1 MRFVDNQGAMA
12 RSRNSRTILLIVA
25 ASALLGALVF
35 LFAKTQS
42 VEYKH
47 DAQALALLREI
58 RDLDLRLDVDGSRL
72 ANDLSTNEPIAD
84 RSLVLARIF
93 QELEHGQ
100 ARGVVGTQVPA
111 LRAGMA
117 EKQAALRALKNAH
130 AHSLGALRTVRESL
144 AALVNQ
150 SARVKSRDPRGA
162 EKVATLLATVEQA
175 RSALHGGNLESLPET
190 ERMLESRIAVL
201 VPAAFEASPQL
212 GAFVKTSEAAAG
224 EFLAARA
231 AEGEAWRKFSFLTVG
246 SRIDLGARTLAKAIE
261 SALDEKDRWRVYLV
275 AYAAALLIGVGYLG
289 MRVIAAQGAL
299 RDANQLLEKRVSERT
314 RDLAATL
321 RQLKESEA
329 QLVQSEKMSSLGQLV
344 AGVAH
349 EINTPLAYVKNS
361 MASVRDRMPQLREA
375 LAQSERLLAMLQSQ
389 SPDADAL
396 QQAFAALSGRLALL
410 SEHQVLHD
418 LDTLSRDGLH
428 GIEQINELVANLR
441 NFSRLDRSKVASFNL
456 NEGVRTTLLIA
467 KTALRKVDVDKQLA
481 EIPSITCSPS
491 QVNQVL
497 LNLVTNAAQAIDKP
511 RGRITVTTRREGA
524 DFVAMEVAD
533 NGKGIP
539 ADALPR
545 IFDPF
550 FTTKDVGKGT
560 GLGLSIAYKIVS
572 QHGGRIDVRSQVG
585 TGSTF
590 TVTLPIRQHADFDA
604 AEASEGALV

>member
-1 MRFVDNQGAMA
+1 MA

-25 ASALLGALVF
+25 AGALLGALVF

-42 VEYKH
+42 AQYKH
-47 DAQALALLREI
+47 DAQALALLREL
-58 RDLDLRLDVDGSRL
+58 RDLDRRLDGDGSRL
-72 ANDLSTNEPIAD
+72 ASDLNATDPLAD

-100 ARGVVGTQVPA
+100 ARGVVGSQVPA

-117 EKQAALRALKNAH
+117 EKQAALRALQNAH
-130 AHSLGALRTVRESL
+130 SHSIGALRIVGESL
-144 AALVNQ
+144 VALVDQ
-150 SARVKSRDPRGA
+150 SARVKFGERHGA
-162 EKVATLLATVEQA
+162 EKVASLLALVERVRA
-175 RSALHGGNLESLPET
+175 ALRSGNLETLPET
-190 ERMLESRIAVL
+190 ERALDSRVAVL
-201 VPAAFEASPQL
+201 VPAAFDASPQL
-212 GAFVKTSEAAAG
+212 GPYVKTVEAAAE

-246 SRIDLGARTLAKAIE
+246 SGIDLSARNLAKEIE
-261 SALDEKDRWRVYLV
+261 DALDEKDRWRVYLL
-275 AYAAALLIGVGYLG
+275 AYAAALLVGVGYLG
-289 MRVIAAQGAL
+289 LRVIAAQGAL
-299 RDANQLLEKRVSERT
+299 RDANRDLEKRVAERT
-314 RDLAATL
+314 RDLGATL

-361 MASVRDRMPQLREA
+361 MASVRDRMPQVREA
-375 LAQSERLLAMLQSQ
+375 LEHSERLLAMLQSD
-389 SPDADAL
+389 SPDAEAL
-396 QQAFAALSGRLALL
+396 QHTFATLSECLAKLA
-410 SEHQVLHD
+410 EHQVLYD
-418 LDTLSRDGLH
+418 LDALSRDGLH

-456 NEGVRTTLLIA
+456 NEGVSATLLIA
-467 KTALRKVDVDKQLA
+467 KTALRKVDVERKLA

-497 LNLVTNAAQAIDKP
+497 LNLVTNAAQSIDKP
-511 RGRITVTTRREGA
+511 RGLITVTTRREGV
-524 DFVAMEVAD
+524 DYVAMEVAD

-550 FTTKDVGKGT
+550 FTTKEVGKGT

-590 TVTLPIRQHADFDA
+590 TVTLPIRQREDFDA
-604 AEASEGALV
+604 AEASEEAAA